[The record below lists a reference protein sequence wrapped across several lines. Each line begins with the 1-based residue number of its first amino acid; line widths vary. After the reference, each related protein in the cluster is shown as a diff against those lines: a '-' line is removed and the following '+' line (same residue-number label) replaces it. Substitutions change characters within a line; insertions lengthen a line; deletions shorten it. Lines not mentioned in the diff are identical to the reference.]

1 MTPDFKEYRVRM
13 ISALKTSLFKNS
25 GFIMAATMVSGGLGF
40 IYWTIIARVSNPREV
55 GIATAIVAAFT
66 LTSLLASFGIAQLM
80 IQVLPSIHDDESW
93 SAFVTVSLVTVTVF
107 AACVGAAA
115 GLLLP
120 HLSPTLA
127 ELRHPE
133 MFTLFVIGASASTTA
148 IGLDAVYVASRRSG
162 KMLQR
167 NLVFGLLKGL
177 LLIAAV
183 PLLVLVD
190 STAIITSWDAG
201 LIISLVLGTWYLIPR
216 VRPGAHF
223 TFRGGVWSVL
233 RWWRSM
239 AGHQF
244 ANIGSILVPYV
255 LPILVIIRTSAR
267 DNAYFYLTWS
277 VGAIF
282 FMVSPAISAALFAEG
297 SHGES
302 IADNVKR
309 SARLIMFI
317 LGPAIFITCLF
328 SYRILQIF
336 GTEYAKHAST
346 LLILLAFAA
355 IPDAIT
361 NIAISVLRIQNKLS
375 SAALLN
381 LFMAGVAVG
390 LSWFL
395 LPHFGILAPGI
406 GWTVGQSAGTVAV
419 GATSLWRRFCHTR
432 KSRMSS

>member
-1 MTPDFKEYRVRM
+1 VDFNEYRVRVV
-13 ISALKTSLFKNS
+13 SALKTSLFKNS

-40 IYWTIIARVSNPREV
+40 VYWTIIARVSNPRDV

-80 IQVLPSIHDDESW
+80 VQVLPSIHDDESW
-93 SAFVTVSLVTVTVF
+93 SAFVSVSLVTTTVF
-107 AACVGAAA
+107 AACVGAIA

-127 ELRHPE
+127 DLRHPE
-133 MFTLFVIGASASTTA
+133 MFALFVIGASASTTA

-167 NLVFGLLKGL
+167 NLVFSLLKGL
-177 LLIAAV
+177 ILIAAI
-183 PLLVLVD
+183 PFLVIVD
-190 STAIITSWDAG
+190 STAIVASWDAG
-201 LIISLVLGTWYLIPR
+201 LVISLVLGTWYLIPR

-239 AGHQF
+239 TGHQF

-267 DNAYFYLTWS
+267 TNAYFYLTWS

-302 IADNVKR
+302 IVDNVKH
-309 SARLIMFI
+309 SVRLIVAI
-317 LGPAIFITCLF
+317 LGPAILVTCLF
-328 SYRILQIF
+328 SYRILLIF
-336 GTEYAKHAST
+336 GPKYADHGST

-361 NIAISVLRIQNKLS
+361 NVAISVFRVENKLS
-375 SAALLN
+375 SAAFLN
-381 LFMAGVAVG
+381 LSMAGIAVG
-390 LSWFL
+390 LSWIL
-395 LPHFGILAPGI
+395 LPHYGVLAPGI
-406 GWTVGQSAGTVAV
+406 AWTVGQSAGSVAV
-419 GATSLWRRFCHTR
+419 GAGLVRRHYHRAKGTWG
-432 KSRMSS
+432 SS